1 MLKNNLFY
9 DEYIVNIYLV
19 KKIDQL
25 FGSLLIW
32 LLSSPK
38 KSTQFLLPVKSIL
51 IIRPGG
57 IGDAVLLIPAIKF
70 IKEKFPDCRIDVL
83 AEERNSQ
90 IFKLCSDVGQVYHY
104 DHLQELCFCL
114 KTKYDVVVDT
124 EQWHRLSAVV
134 ARLIRAKFR
143 IGFGTNE
150 RQRMFS
156 HTVDYSQAKYELDSF
171 LDLFSPLNIG
181 KSHSYGSF
189 LSIPEESFKSS
200 AVFLNSVLSTS
211 FIVLFP
217 GASIP
222 ERRWGKSKFR
232 ALAGKILAS
241 GLAVVVVGGEEDV
254 DLARDICLGLEV
266 LNLAGKTSL
275 LESAAV
281 IAQSKIVVTGDS
293 GLLHIA
299 VGLDKPTIS
308 LFGPGIAKKW
318 APRGEKHVVI
328 NKELTCSPCTRFG
341 NTPKCPYNAS
351 CLQKISVN
359 EVFQAVERL
368 IESEYSSSVKDL

>member
-1 MLKNNLFY
+1 
-9 DEYIVNIYLV
+9 V
-19 KKIDQL
+19 K
-25 FGSLLIW
+25 
-32 LLSSPK
+32 
-38 KSTQFLLPVKSIL
+38 V
-51 IIRPGG
+51 
-57 IGDAVLLIPAIKF
+57 
-70 IKEKFPDCRIDVL
+70 KFPDCRIDIL

-90 IFKLCSDVGQVYHY
+90 IFKLCSDVDQVYHY

-134 ARLIRAKFR
+134 ARLIRAKFC
-143 IGFGTNE
+143 IGFRTNE
-150 RQRMFS
+150 RRRMFS
-156 HTVDYSQAKYELDSF
+156 HTVDYSQEKYELDSF

-181 KSHSYGSF
+181 KAQSFGSF

-200 AVFLNSVLSTS
+200 AVFLDSVLSTS

-222 ERRWGKSKFR
+222 ERRWGTSNFR

-254 DLARDICLGLEV
+254 DLARDICQGMAV

-281 IAQSKIVVTGDS
+281 VAQSKIVVTGDS

-299 VGLDKPTIS
+299 VGLDKPTVS

-318 APRGEKHVVI
+318 APRGEKHIVL
-328 NKELTCSPCTRFG
+328 NKELSCSPCTKFG
-341 NTPKCPYNAS
+341 NTPKCPRKAL
-351 CLQKISVN
+351 CLQQISV
-359 EVFQAVERL
+359 EDVFAAVESL
-368 IESEYSSSVKDL
+368 S